1 MSNIESI
8 KKTNL
13 KIERAFKQLN
23 KILTNSKI
31 KEIVKPYKHNNGKYC
46 TKPT

>member
-31 KEIVKPYKHNNGKYC
+31 KEIVKNPEEMIEVC
-46 TKPT
+46 E